1 MLILHKLFSEKIKK
15 IKYLDKQ
22 SVWLSI
28 KMDIIYYVQFQK
40 KLKQILNIIIKL
52 SIFLTI
58 LVMRVINTIHTYLLI
73 NWLKIYNFLFIDIE
87 KIIFICAFY
96 NLISIIHEKPY
107 VEKSNILDKEYL
119 LFPCTMFFSFR

>member
-22 SVWLSI
+22 SVRLSI

-40 KLKQILNIIIKL
+40 KLKQIENIIIKL

-58 LVMRVINTIHTYLLI
+58 LVIRVINTIHIYLLT
-73 NWLKIYNFLFIDIE
+73 N
-87 KIIFICAFY
+87 
-96 NLISIIHEKPY
+96 
-107 VEKSNILDKEYL
+107 
-119 LFPCTMFFSFR
+119 

>member
-22 SVWLSI
+22 SVRLSI

-40 KLKQILNIIIKL
+40 KLKQIENIIIKL

-58 LVMRVINTIHTYLLI
+58 LVIHVINTIHTYLLT
-73 NWLKIYNFLFIDIE
+73 N
-87 KIIFICAFY
+87 
-96 NLISIIHEKPY
+96 
-107 VEKSNILDKEYL
+107 
-119 LFPCTMFFSFR
+119 